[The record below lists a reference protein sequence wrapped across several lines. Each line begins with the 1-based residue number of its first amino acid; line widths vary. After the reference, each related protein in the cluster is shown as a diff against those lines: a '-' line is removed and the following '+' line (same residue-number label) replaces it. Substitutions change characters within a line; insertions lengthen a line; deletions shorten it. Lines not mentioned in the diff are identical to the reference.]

1 MTKINVHMRDNIM
14 TKINV
19 HMRDNIM
26 TEIKCSSQRQYND

>member
-19 HMRDNIM
+19 QVRDNIM
-26 TEIKCSSQRQYND
+26 TKIKFSNERQYND

>member
-26 TEIKCSSQRQYND
+26 TKIKCSNERQYS